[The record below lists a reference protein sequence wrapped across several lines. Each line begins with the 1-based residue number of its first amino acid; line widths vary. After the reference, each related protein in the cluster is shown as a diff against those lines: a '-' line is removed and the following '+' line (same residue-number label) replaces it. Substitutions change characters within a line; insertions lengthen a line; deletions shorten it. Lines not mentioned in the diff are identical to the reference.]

1 MTQDARFEDASE
13 RPLKLLAET
22 SEDVSVVGALLQ
34 DAVFPASEVR
44 YDQKRREL
52 AILLNRFRWEDDR
65 TDADAE
71 RVRAIL
77 LVRDAISVASQGF
90 DRSDK
95 DLVLSLLD
103 VTFKEGQDGIGAI
116 ILTLAGDGAIRAL
129 VECINLVVQDVT
141 RPYMAPS
148 GKRPHHPD

>member
-103 VTFKEGQDGIGAI
+103 VTFEEGQDGTGAI

>member
-103 VTFKEGQDGIGAI
+103 VTFEEGQDGTGAI

-148 GKRPHHPD
+148 GNRPHHPD